1 MPNYSAIP
9 LELRA
14 IPQWIVW
21 RMEDVGASK
30 PSKVPFNARTG
41 HLSSVTDPSTW
52 STFEECLSVVE
63 NYSGIGFVFTENDP
77 YSFID
82 LDNTNGDQTALN
94 IQLKIFNEFDSY
106 SEISPSGKG
115 LHIIVKGKVKVGRR
129 RSFIEIYSSQRY
141 ATMTGNVYHNKPI
154 NDQQEKLSQ
163 LWEQMG
169 GGTPKTNLYHGDSIE
184 KLKDADIIAQAL
196 KALNGDKFKILNE
209 GRWQELYQS
218 QSEADFAYID
228 ILAFYTQNKSQ
239 IMRLFR
245 SSALGKRDKA
255 KRNDYLSWM
264 IERSFDRMLPQ
275 LDFDGFKIALD
286 NKLNEQQLELKI
298 GASKE
303 PSRSI
308 VPADIPVATPTLPPG
323 LLGELAQFIYAA
335 APRPV
340 PEIALAG
347 AIGLM
352 AGITGRAYNV
362 SGTGLNQYVL
372 LLAQTGCHAA
382 GTPILMYDGSIKNV
396 EDVKVN
402 DLLMG
407 PNSGSR
413 TVLNLARGFETLYKV
428 IPTKGDAFIINENH
442 ILSLVHTQG
451 RKRTNISIL
460 DWLKKT
466 KQFKHCHKLERKS
479 VNFYKTNKL
488 PLDPWFLGAMLG
500 DGCFIKVPMLTSQD
514 ECIRNKAKLIIEK
527 MGMKVVT
534 SQVPGNAAFQ
544 DRYIQKIRDNTNSLR
559 FELEMLGLWN
569 KRSATKFIPQIYKTS
584 LRESRLAILAGLLDT
599 DGNLTKG
606 NTYDY
611 ISKSKYLADD
621 VVFIARSLGYAAY
634 VKPCEKFSQLK
645 TGGTYYRVS
654 ISGNLNEL
662 PMVLKYKKATIRK
675 QKKDVLV
682 TGFKIEKLTPDNYYG
697 FSLNGDHLYL
707 TGDFTVH
714 HNTGKEQIASGID
727 KLMNAIRFQ
736 VPTSISFIGPSEIAS
751 GQALIK
757 YLYSKSQSF
766 VCVLGEFGLRLQ
778 QMSNQNANS
787 AEVSLRRM
795 LLDLFNKSG
804 HGQVVRPSIYSDKD
818 KNTDLINSPA
828 FSILGESTPER
839 FYGALNEEMIS
850 EGLLP
855 RFTLIEYN
863 GLRPALNPDHQKATP
878 SFSLIE
884 KLATL
889 AAQAETI
896 NHANPRRVINVVSS
910 SEAEKILYDFDKYAD
925 TQINGTTKDVVRQ
938 LWNRA
943 HIKVLKLS
951 GLVAVGCNLADPII
965 QAEHVQWS
973 IDMIQNDIRRLS
985 EKFDAGEIG
994 MATSESKQTSEII
1007 RVIREYVTRPWDYI
1021 CKYVDT
1027 KRLFDDKVIPYA
1039 YISRRLMAL
1048 GCFRA
1053 DKAGATNSIKRAIQ
1067 VLIDSDKLREISK
1080 SDLATK
1086 YGTTQRSFIISN
1098 INILN

>member
-41 HLSSVTDPSTW
+41 NLSSVTDPSTW

-63 NYSGIGFVFTENDP
+63 NYSGLGFVFTETDV

-82 LDNTNGDQTALN
+82 LDNTNGDQNALN

-141 ATMTGNVYHNKPI
+141 ATMTGNVYHDKPI

-184 KLKDADIIAQAL
+184 KLKDADVIAQAL

-298 GASKE
+298 GTTAVSSNGKTASFDGANLGSS
-303 PSRSI
+303 PSAASI
-308 VPADIPVATPTLPPG
+308 PQLPPG

-372 LLAQTGCHAA
+372 LLAMTG
-382 GTPILMYDGSIKNV
+382 V
-396 EDVKVN
+396 
-402 DLLMG
+402 
-407 PNSGSR
+407 
-413 TVLNLARGFETLYKV
+413 
-428 IPTKGDAFIINENH
+428 
-442 ILSLVHTQG
+442 
-451 RKRTNISIL
+451 
-460 DWLKKT
+460 
-466 KQFKHCHKLERKS
+466 
-479 VNFYKTNKL
+479 
-488 PLDPWFLGAMLG
+488 
-500 DGCFIKVPMLTSQD
+500 
-514 ECIRNKAKLIIEK
+514 
-527 MGMKVVT
+527 
-534 SQVPGNAAFQ
+534 
-544 DRYIQKIRDNTNSLR
+544 
-559 FELEMLGLWN
+559 
-569 KRSATKFIPQIYKTS
+569 
-584 LRESRLAILAGLLDT
+584 
-599 DGNLTKG
+599 
-606 NTYDY
+606 
-611 ISKSKYLADD
+611 
-621 VVFIARSLGYAAY
+621 
-634 VKPCEKFSQLK
+634 
-645 TGGTYYRVS
+645 
-654 ISGNLNEL
+654 
-662 PMVLKYKKATIRK
+662 
-675 QKKDVLV
+675 
-682 TGFKIEKLTPDNYYG
+682 
-697 FSLNGDHLYL
+697 
-707 TGDFTVH
+707 
-714 HNTGKEQIASGID
+714 GKEALASGID

-778 QMSNQNANS
+778 QMSNQNANG

-804 HGQVVRPSIYSDKD
+804 HGQIMRPSIYSDKD

-863 GLRPALNPDHQKATP
+863 GLRTPLNPGHQKATP

-896 NHANPRRVINVVSS
+896 NHANPRRVINIISS

-925 TQINGTTKDVVRQ
+925 LQINGTTKDVIRQ